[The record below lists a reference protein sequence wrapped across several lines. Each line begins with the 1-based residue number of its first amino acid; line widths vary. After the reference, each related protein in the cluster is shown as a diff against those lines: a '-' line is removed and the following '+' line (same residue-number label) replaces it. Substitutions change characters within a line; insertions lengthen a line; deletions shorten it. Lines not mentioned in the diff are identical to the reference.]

1 MKTGGGL
8 DFKQQATIKQSY
20 SVFIEH
26 ILWLEAVR
34 DMWDQGHLPSI
45 AYLSLAKM

>member
-8 DFKQQATIKQSY
+8 DFKQQATKKQSY
-20 SVFIEH
+20 SAFIEH
-26 ILWLEAVR
+26 TLWSEADEGYVKPR
-34 DMWDQGHLPSI
+34 SSPI